1 MRELPNLAETCLAE
15 VIRRIGLP
23 GFEAALWSYL
33 SDHFS
38 PDNIIILA
46 YGTAGPPAVLFS
58 RITAAPVFAQLEA
71 TYLAGAYRLDPFFDL
86 HLQRVAA
93 GAYRISDIAPDAFQR
108 SRYFVEYYDQTGLID
123 EITFV
128 AYPSAGISLNICLG
142 RDSTSRQ
149 IFSPQE
155 ITLCQRLAPV
165 LAALAE
171 AHWAKL
177 ARASGPAEDTAALLA
192 EVARVRLGIHLSPR
206 QAEVA
211 LMILR
216 GHSTMSI
223 GLRLGLSAQTIKVF
237 RRQLYARCNI
247 SSQAE
252 LFGLMLPLM
261 KDDGMAAAGASRV
274 VVETRDRAHGGK
286 S

>member
-1 MRELPNLAETCLAE
+1 MRDLPNLTEGHLAATLRL
-15 VIRRIGLP
+15 VGRP
-23 GFEAALWSYL
+23 GFEDALWSFFGAL
-33 SDHFS
+33 CA

-46 YGTAGPPAVLFS
+46 YRTAGPPLVLY
-58 RITAAPVFAQLEA
+58 RQTGEAPVFAQLEA
-71 TYLAGAYRLDPFFDL
+71 TYLAGAYRLDPYFDL
-86 HLQRVAA
+86 HLRRVEPR
-93 GAYRISDIAPDAFQR
+93 AYRMSEIAPDAFQR
-108 SRYFVEYYDQTGLID
+108 SRYFVEYYGQTGLLD
-123 EITFV
+123 EITFI

-142 RDSTSRQ
+142 RDRTSGHV
-149 IFSPQE
+149 FSPQQMR
-155 ITLCQRLAPV
+155 LCQRLAPV
-165 LAALAE
+165 VAALAE

-177 ARASGPAEDTAALLA
+177 ERASGPAEDTATLLA
-192 EVARVRLGIHLSPR
+192 EAARTRLGIHLSPR

-211 LMILR
+211 LLVLS

-261 KDDGMAAAGASRV
+261 MGGGPAAA
-274 VVETRDRAHGGK
+274 RAPMAV
-286 S
+286 